1 MSKTKPSHVCFHL
14 SCWTLGMVAFVQILI
29 AGLAVSVRVEAAREV
44 RVEERVVT
52 RLINVAPEPTVA
64 PDEPAPPVVALPPPP
79 ELPPIP
85 TLPPARPL
93 DAPPI
98 ADPVVERLVMEAREA
113 RVAEDMGS
121 AIVKL
126 EEARAKAPDEPNVH
140 YELGLVYETMAA
152 FDPTLAEKA
161 GESYQKVFE
170 LGTTGAG
177 ALYPLAA
184 RKLRD
189 GIARPADFRGKL
201 ALGRTR
207 IFKDETFQN
216 GERVVLTIPVSA
228 APGSEPEADDF
239 FVQVDFFDKPNTGD
253 PIPASPDSST
263 TVEWISGGIDWLGGE
278 ELLRVTYILPEPD
291 PSRSHLFGRRKYYG
305 QVVKLMFKNELIDS
319 QAWPRHL
326 ATQTIGPEPAGL
338 DPLFLDRELLP
349 PDFDPNMPLLPP
361 LVDEIPLPGLPPLP
375 ER

>member
-1 MSKTKPSHVCFHL
+1 
-14 SCWTLGMVAFVQILI
+14 MVAFVQILI

-52 RLINVAPEPTVA
+52 RLINVAPEPAAA
-64 PDEPAPPVVALPPPP
+64 PAETAPSVVALPPPP

-98 ADPVVERLVMEAREA
+98 ADPIVERLVREAREA
-113 RVAEDMGS
+113 RVAEDMGT

-126 EEARAKAPDEPNVH
+126 EEARAQAPHEPNVH

-152 FDPTLAEKA
+152 YDPSLAEKA
-161 GESYQKVFE
+161 GEAYQKVFE

-189 GIARPADFRGKL
+189 GIARPTDLRGKL

-207 IFKDETFQN
+207 IFKDESFQN

-228 APGSEPEADDF
+228 APGSEPSADDF

-253 PIPASPDSST
+253 PVKAGPESST
-263 TVEWISGGIDWLGGE
+263 TVEWITGGIDWLGGE
-278 ELLRVTYILPEPD
+278 EQLRVTYILPAPD

-326 ATQTIGPEPAGL
+326 ASQTIGSEPSGL

-361 LVDEIPLPGLPPLP
+361 LVDELPLPDLPPFP

>member
-1 MSKTKPSHVCFHL
+1 MSKAKASHICFHV
-14 SCWTLGMVAFVQILI
+14 SCWTLGMVAFIQLLI
-29 AGLAVSVRVEAAREV
+29 AGLAVTARVEAAREV
-44 RVEERVVT
+44 RIEERVVI
-52 RLINVAPEPTVA
+52 RPINIARTPPATEA
-64 PDEPAPPVVALPPPP
+64 APPVVALPPAP

-93 DAPPI
+93 DAPAI
-98 ADPVVERLVMEAREA
+98 ADPIVERLVREAREA
-113 RVAEDMGS
+113 RVAEDMAS

-126 EEARAKAPDEPNVH
+126 EEARSKAPNEPNVH

-152 FDPTLAEKA
+152 FDASLAEKA
-161 GESYQKVFE
+161 AEAYQKVFE
-170 LGTTGAG
+170 LGTTGSG

-189 GIARPADFRGKL
+189 GIARPADLRGKL

-207 IFKDETFQN
+207 IFKDQSYHD
-216 GERVVLTIPVSA
+216 GQRVVLTIPVSA
-228 APGSEPEADDF
+228 APGSEPQPEDF
-239 FVQVDFFDKPNTGD
+239 FVQVDFFDKPANGE
-253 PIPASPDSST
+253 PIPASPEAST

-278 ELLRVTYILPEPD
+278 ELLQVTYILPNAD
-291 PSRSHLFGRRKYYG
+291 ASSSHLFGRREYYG

-326 ATQTIGPEPAGL
+326 AMHVPESQQGDL
-338 DPLFLDRELLP
+338 DPLFLDQELLP
-349 PDFDPNMPLLPP
+349 PDFDPNIPLLPP
-361 LVDEIPLPGLPPLP
+361 LIDELPLPGIPPLP